1 MSNFSRKNT
10 VFHVFPL
17 YLQVF
22 LSSRAPGGGAGGGTA
37 AGGSG
42 VEEAAAR
49 LHAGE
54 TGRRGVPADDRR
66 AAVAGQG
73 AAAGGQTWWPTFSLS

>member
-1 MSNFSRKNT
+1 MSNFSRKNA
-10 VFHVFPL
+10 VFQVFPL

-22 LSSRAPGGGAGGGTA
+22 QSSRAPGGDAGGGTA

-66 AAVAGQG
+66 AELLQG
-73 AAAGGQTWWPTFSLS
+73 KAQQLEGRLGGQPLV